1 MTKSSEKDFDAIKQV
16 LVDGKLS
23 SEEIGFIMDT
33 IKGEYNHAPG
43 PIREIAWAVLV
54 ESGHIGLAGK
64 VIGFNPRQPARPWW
78 WSPTSAVPAPSPPD
92 VEKE

>member
-1 MTKSSEKDFDAIKQV
+1 MTKFYPLSIPAIKQV
-16 LVDGKLS
+16 LVDGGLS

-64 VIGFNPRQPARPWW
+64 VIGFNPA
-78 WSPTSAVPAPSPPD
+78 
-92 VEKE
+92 EKK